1 MHVCRAHAER
11 KSRRDAGSLSYTD
24 SVDFRAYAAQSDDA
38 LDLLQGALLIASDA
52 RPGLDAS
59 AIGSQLDELAEPLSS
74 KGLKDL
80 PVAAQARALADQL
93 FVRAGFHGNT
103 ADYYDPRNSFLDE
116 VLARR
121 MGIPITLS
129 VLYVEVARRVG
140 VRASPVGFPGH
151 FLVCIDDERRRIVV
165 DPFQG
170 GRTLGEG
177 ALSSLL
183 RRAGSKLSFSA
194 ELIAPTPVRQVVARM
209 LMNLRAVYAMRG
221 DYARLLVVFDRLVD
235 LLPGSAEE
243 FRDRGFLFARLG
255 APEAALSDLK
265 HYLELLPRAEDAVD
279 VRRSIERLEKA
290 ALHGTPRS

>member
-1 MHVCRAHAER
+1 MAGEPARSEIAT
-11 KSRRDAGSLSYTD
+11 DAGGLSYTD
-24 SVDFRAYAAQSDDA
+24 SVDFRAYAAQSDDE

-59 AIGSQLDELAEPLSS
+59 VVTAQLDELAEPLMS
-74 KGLKDL
+74 KGLSRL
-80 PVAAQARALADQL
+80 PVMAQARALADQL
-93 FVRAGFHGNT
+93 FVSAGFHGNT
-103 ADYYDPRNSFLDE
+103 TDYYDPRNSFMDE

-121 MGIPITLS
+121 TGIPITLS

-151 FLVCIDDERRRIVV
+151 FLVCIDDERRRLVV

-170 GRTLGEG
+170 GRMLGDA

-183 RRAGSKLSFSA
+183 RRSGSKLSFSA
-194 ELIAPTPVRQVVARM
+194 ELIVPTPVRQVVARM

-255 APEAALSDLK
+255 APEAAISDLK
-265 HYLELLPRAEDAVD
+265 RYLELLPRAEDAID